1 MVVTVSH
8 AGYIKRVPLST
19 YRAQKRGGRG
29 RAGMATREEDFVAQV
44 FVASTHTPV
53 LFFTNSGRAYKLKV
67 WRLPLGTPQA
77 RGRPIIQLLQNVQ
90 QGEGISAVLP
100 LPEDDAGSDGLTV
113 VFATASGHVRRNS
126 LADFAEVKANGKIAM
141 KFEGEDANDRLVG
154 VALATERDDVLLATR
169 KGRAIRFPVSE
180 VRVFAGRASI
190 GVRGIRLDK
199 GDTVISM
206 TVLQHV
212 ELGPEERE
220 AYLAEAARRRR
231 AAGEEAA
238 ETVEPEEAAAAGA
251 EDEEEKPTASI
262 SLSEERFAELAALE
276 QMLLSVTEKGF
287 GMRTSAH
294 DYRITLRGGKGI
306 RNVVA
311 TERRGTVVDVFPVE
325 RSDQLMIVTDGG
337 TMIRTAV
344 DDVRLARRPN
354 AGVILFRVGDG
365 ERVVSAAR
373 LADTGAEN
381 GGEGEPVS
389 VGG

>member
-1 MVVTVSH
+1 
-8 AGYIKRVPLST
+8 
-19 YRAQKRGGRG
+19 
-29 RAGMATREEDFVAQV
+29 
-44 FVASTHTPV
+44 
-53 LFFTNSGRAYKLKV
+53 
-67 WRLPLGTPQA
+67 
-77 RGRPIIQLLQNVQ
+77 VQ

-126 LADFAEVKANGKIAM
+126 LADFAEVKANGKIAL
-141 KFEGEDANDRLVG
+141 KFEGEDANVRLVG
-154 VALATERDDVLLATR
+154 VALAPERDDVLLATR

-180 VRVFAGRASI
+180 VRVYAGRASI
-190 GVRGIRLDK
+190 GVRGISLDK

-212 ELGPEERE
+212 ELGAEERE

-238 ETVEPEEAAAAGA
+238 ETVEPEEAAAAGP

-373 LADTGAEN
+373 LADTGTEN
-381 GGEGEPVS
+381 GEGEPVS
-389 VGG
+389 EGG